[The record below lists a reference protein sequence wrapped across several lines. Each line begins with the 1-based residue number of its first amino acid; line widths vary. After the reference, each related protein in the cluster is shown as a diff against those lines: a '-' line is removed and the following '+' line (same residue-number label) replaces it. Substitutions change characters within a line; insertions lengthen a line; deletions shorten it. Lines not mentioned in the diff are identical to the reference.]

1 MLGTQLPLRADPAF
15 RRLLVWS
22 VGVHL
27 GLGVVLTLSPVG
39 RAAIPAPHAVMV
51 ELLSAPPAAPA
62 RRPRRQV
69 VDEPVVIPKRAK
81 LAKPAPPK
89 APAKPAPS
97 LTAQQLIAKIRDE
110 MPAEKLEP
118 GAAAPAAPSRFADPR
133 LAAYRSRVRALLR
146 KNWSGARAFAGQ
158 PALLARF
165 EVEISAAGNLVAV
178 ARSQGSGNRYYDE
191 SAERAIWRAE
201 PFPAPPRGELTLD
214 INFRPGAV
222 F

>member
-27 GLGVVLTLSPVG
+27 GLGIVLTLSPSG

-51 ELLSAPPAAPA
+51 ELLSAPPKAPA

-118 GAAAPAAPSRFADPR
+118 EAAAPSRFADPR

-146 KNWSGARAFAGQ
+146 RNWSGARAFAGQ

-191 SAERAIWRAE
+191 SAERAIWRTA